1 MNFEEQ
7 CLKDEF
13 NLKLVYPA
21 DLFYK
26 THRISQKDFLQKLR
40 DAAADDPKSKKVKK
54 LLNSLYKD
62 DSVCG
67 RRGVKP
73 LKESNEIVKRKI
85 ATKAKHRKFA

>member
-1 MNFEEQ
+1 M
-7 CLKDEF
+7 
-13 NLKLVYPA
+13 KLVYPA

-40 DAAADDPKSKKVKK
+40 DAASDDPKGKKVKK
-54 LLNSLYKD
+54 LLASLYKD

-85 ATKAKHRKFA
+85 AMKAKHRKFA